1 MLHKATIRNVNRALK
16 EVNCFHWE
24 GDFKQ
29 LAKEALKNILE
40 DRMEQDLCAY
50 VGLDT
55 YERGGNRTDYRNG
68 SYTRHL
74 LCEIGDLT
82 LRVPRTRNKGF
93 YPSVIEAYKRRHMS
107 IDKVILACFV
117 LGLSTRKAAKV
128 LAPMIGET
136 ISASTVSE
144 IAKCLDKEVERYH
157 KRQLQDR
164 YRFLFFDGVV
174 LKNKGSA
181 KVQRRPLLCAYGITH
196 EGICEMIDFQSS
208 QGESQSAW
216 EGFLNDLYKRGLTG
230 DNCELIITDGGKG
243 LHSALEFV
251 YPKIQRQRC
260 WAHKTR
266 NILDKVRKKDWEVVK
281 KTLHRIF
288 YAKNRRE
295 ATKAY
300 WVFLNKWRSLYPNA
314 VKCLETDIEDLLTF
328 FNIKEDKLWS
338 KIRTTN
344 AIERAFREVK
354 RRTRPIGVFT
364 NRESVERIVFAVFHH
379 LNVNWENRP
388 LKEFT
393 HKD

>member
-1 MLHKATIRNVNRALK
+1 MLHRATVRNVNRALK
-16 EVNCFHWE
+16 EVNCFQWE
-24 GDFKQ
+24 GEFK
-29 LAKEALKNILE
+29 LKAKEALKKILE
-40 DRMEQDLCAY
+40 DRMEEEIVQYIGVESYQRD
-50 VGLDT
+50 D
-55 YERGGNRTDYRNG
+55 NRSDYRNG

-82 LRVPRTRNKGF
+82 LQVPRTRNKGF
-93 YPSVIEAYKRRHMS
+93 FPSVLDAYKRRHRN

-128 LAPMIGET
+128 LAPMLGES
-136 ISASTVSE
+136 ISASTVSR
-144 IAKCLDKEVERYH
+144 IAKSLDKEVERYH
-157 KRQLQDR
+157 NRPLEDK

-174 LKNKGSA
+174 LKNKGTA

-196 EGICEMIDFQSS
+196 EGVCEIIDFHSS
-208 QGESQSAW
+208 QGESQEAW
-216 EGFLNDLYKRGLTG
+216 EGFLNDLYKRGIKG
-230 DNCELIITDGGKG
+230 ANCELIITDGGKG
-243 LHSALEFV
+243 LHSALEYV
-251 YPKIQRQRC
+251 YPKILKQRC

-266 NILDKVRKKDWEVVK
+266 NILDKVKKKDWELVK
-281 KTLHRIF
+281 KTLHRIS

-300 WVFLNKWRSLYPNA
+300 WGFVNKWRSIYPNA

-328 FNIKEDKLWS
+328 FHVKEDNLWS

-344 AIERAFREVK
+344 AIERAFREVR

-379 LNVNWENRP
+379 LNVNWENDP